1 MKRLKKLAGIVMIG
15 ILTVSVLLSGCG
27 KKEKKKEI
35 TIGVC
40 AGPYGEMVKQAIS
53 PILEKK
59 GYQVKVTEFSDYILP
74 DKALANG
81 EIDANL
87 MQHTVYL
94 EKFSKDN
101 KLELAKVIS
110 VPTAGAGIFSNT
122 IKDLKDLK
130 DGDKVGIPND
140 PSNLARALGILQKEK
155 LITIKSGVED
165 TKAAVKD
172 IASNPKNLKFET
184 LDAAQISRNLDSLAI
199 GVIPGNYAYAANL
212 DFGNALA
219 LETLAEGYKNV
230 IAVKKENLNRQL
242 GKDLKAAV
250 ESKEFYTA
258 ITKKGSK
265 FKDFQKP
272 QWWVEKYEK

>member
-15 ILTVSVLLSGCG
+15 ILAVSVLAGCQ
-27 KKEKKKEI
+27 KSESKKKI

-40 AGPYGEMVKQAIS
+40 AGPYGEMIKQAIS

-94 EKFSKDN
+94 EKFAKDN
-101 KLELAKVIS
+101 DLELAKVIS
-110 VPTAGAGIFSNT
+110 VPTAGAGIFSNS
-122 IKDLKDLK
+122 ISDLKGLK

-140 PSNLARALGILQKEK
+140 PSNLARALGILEKEK

-165 TKAAVKD
+165 TKAAIKD

-212 DFGNALA
+212 DFGDALA
-219 LETLAEGYKNV
+219 LETLEEGYKNV
-230 IAVKKENLNRQL
+230 IAVKKEDKDSKL
-242 GKDLKAAV
+242 GKDLKEAV

-265 FKDFQKP
+265 FKNFQKP

>member
-1 MKRLKKLAGIVMIG
+1 MKILKKILGIAMIG
-15 ILTVSVLLSGCG
+15 VLAANVLAGCG
-27 KKEKKKEI
+27 KKEETKKI

-59 GYQVKVTEFSDYILP
+59 GYKVKITEFSDYILP

-94 EKFSKDN
+94 EKFASDN
-101 KLELAKVIS
+101 KLDIDKIVT
-110 VPTAGAGIFSNT
+110 VPTAGAGIFSNSR
-122 IKDLKDLK
+122 KSLAELK
-130 DGDKVGIPND
+130 DGDKVAIPND
-140 PSNLARALGILQKEK
+140 PSNLARALGILAKENV
-155 LITIKSGVED
+155 ITLKKGIDD
-165 TKAAVKD
+165 TKASEND
-172 IASNPKNLKFET
+172 IASNPKKLEFET
-184 LDAAQISRNLDSLAI
+184 LDAAQISRNLDSVAI

-212 DFGNALA
+212 DFGDALA

-230 IAVKKENLNRQL
+230 IAVKSEDVDSQL

-250 ESKEFYTA
+250 ESEEFYKT
-258 ITKKGSK
+258 IIKDGSK
-265 FKDFQKP
+265 FKNFQKP
-272 QWWVEKYEK
+272 KWWIEKYGK

>member
-87 MQHTVYL
+87 MQHSVYL

>member
-1 MKRLKKLAGIVMIG
+1 MKRLKKLVGIVMIG

-140 PSNLARALGILQKEK
+140 PSNLARALGILRKEK
-155 LITIKSGVED
+155 LITIKSRVED

>member
-15 ILTVSVLLSGCG
+15 ILAVSALAGCG
-27 KKEKKKEI
+27 KNESKKEI

-101 KLELAKVIS
+101 QLDLAKVIS

-122 IKDLKDLK
+122 IKSLKDLK
-130 DGDKVGIPND
+130 NGDKVGIPND

-165 TKAAVKD
+165 TKAAIKD

-212 DFGNALA
+212 DFGDALA

-230 IAVKKENLNRQL
+230 IAVKKDDVNSQL
-242 GKDLKAAV
+242 GKDLKEAV

-272 QWWVEKYEK
+272 QWWIEKYEK

>member
-1 MKRLKKLAGIVMIG
+1 MNILKKILGIAMIG
-15 ILTVSVLLSGCG
+15 VLAVSTLAGCG
-27 KKEKKKEI
+27 KKEKVKNI

-59 GYQVKVTEFSDYILP
+59 GYQVNVTEFSDYILP

-94 EKFSKDN
+94 KKFAADN
-101 KLELAKVIS
+101 QLDIDKIIS
-110 VPTAGAGIFSNT
+110 VPTAGAGIFSNSR
-122 IKDLKDLK
+122 KSLDELKN
-130 DGDKVGIPND
+130 GDKVAIPND
-140 PSNLARALGILQKEK
+140 SSNLARALGILAREN
-155 LITIKSGVED
+155 LITLKSGIDD
-165 TKAAVKD
+165 TKATEND
-172 IASNPKNLKFET
+172 IASNPEKLKFET
-184 LDAAQISRNLDSLAI
+184 LDAAQISRNLDSVAI

-212 DFGNALA
+212 DFGDALA
-219 LETLAEGYKNV
+219 LETLAEEYKNV
-230 IAVKKENLNRQL
+230 IAVKSDDKESQL

-250 ESKEFYTA
+250 ESKEFYDA
-258 ITKKGSK
+258 ITKDGSK

-272 QWWVEKYEK
+272 EWWIEEYGK